1 MQHMSGRLRTRGPNL
16 QDRSSGLFEPD
27 VLLPNQFLSFFRKEL
42 GFDRE
47 RRLMLAVLEDAL
59 DCFQKYAH
67 SDDVR
72 GQQLF
77 SDSHSWIM
85 SDERKWL
92 FSFENICEIVDMNP
106 SYIREGLHKWRLNR
120 ASEAVIAQTETA
132 VAAAAGLSGL
142 TH

>member
-1 MQHMSGRLRTRGPNL
+1 
-16 QDRSSGLFEPD
+16 
-27 VLLPNQFLSFFRKEL
+27 
-42 GFDRE
+42 
-47 RRLMLAVLEDAL
+47 MLAVLEYAL

-106 SYIREGLHKWRLNR
+106 SYIREGLVRWRVNR
-120 ASEAVIAQTETA
+120 ASEMATLQPEGVAM
-132 VAAAAGLSGL
+132 VAAAAGLSGM